1 MIPPQV
7 KLGDKPLSKNDLE
20 KYLSKTECPKSNS
33 QQSQDEAEAQD
44 QLPVIDLFLNPK
56 RKGELR
62 KLQQLVEEKEAA
74 VTYTEVY
81 MHDIYIDPPVLI
93 FTPGGTVP
101 DLSQPFPAS
110 LAFNAA
116 LLPSGKLPR

>member
-7 KLGDKPLSKNDLE
+7 KLGDKPLSKHDLE

-44 QLPVIDLFLNPK
+44 KLPVIDLFLNPK

-81 MHDIYIDPPVLI
+81 MHDH
-93 FTPGGTVP
+93 
-101 DLSQPFPAS
+101 
-110 LAFNAA
+110 
-116 LLPSGKLPR
+116 

>member
-20 KYLSKTECPKSNS
+20 KFLSKTECPKSNS
-33 QQSQDEAEAQD
+33 QKSQDEAEAQD

-81 MHDIYIDPPVLI
+81 MHDH
-93 FTPGGTVP
+93 
-101 DLSQPFPAS
+101 
-110 LAFNAA
+110 
-116 LLPSGKLPR
+116 

>member
-7 KLGDKPLSKNDLE
+7 KLGDKPLSKDDLE
-20 KYLSKTECPKSNS
+20 KYLSKTVCPK
-33 QQSQDEAEAQD
+33 SQDEALLESSED

-81 MHDIYIDPPVLI
+81 MHEH
-93 FTPGGTVP
+93 
-101 DLSQPFPAS
+101 
-110 LAFNAA
+110 
-116 LLPSGKLPR
+116 

>member
-20 KYLSKTECPKSNS
+20 KFLSKTECPKSNS

-56 RKGELR
+56 RKGELSQ
-62 KLQQLVEEKEAA
+62 LQQLVEEKEAA
-74 VTYTEVY
+74 VTYTEV
-81 MHDIYIDPPVLI
+81 
-93 FTPGGTVP
+93 
-101 DLSQPFPAS
+101 
-110 LAFNAA
+110 
-116 LLPSGKLPR
+116 